1 MLDNIRQEML
11 VLEEARNGKLTIFFG
26 YCAGVGKTFSMLNT
40 AQQKSVEGVDVVIG
54 YIESHDRPD
63 TQNLTYGL
71 EKIPTKEVLYK
82 GHHFSEFD
90 LDKALD
96 RHPQL
101 ILVDELAHTNA
112 PTSRHK
118 KRYSDIEELLRAGI
132 DVYTTVNV
140 QHIESLHD
148 VVESITKV
156 KVNERIP
163 DYIFND
169 ANDVKLIDVDIN
181 DLIERLKQGKI
192 YSKTQAKRALDNF
205 FIKDNL
211 IALREISLRKCA
223 DRINLY
229 AKDENKQ
236 FLKEKILVC
245 LGTSPT
251 NQKVIRT
258 ASKMAQAFHGEF
270 TALYVEN
277 SDSQELDLKAFQQLK
292 KNISLAKELQANIV
306 STYGDDIAYQISQY
320 AKTAGVSKL
329 VLGRSYQ
336 KKSIFNKPTIVD
348 KLTKLSPNLDIY
360 IIPDNNSSK
369 QNLNSVKYQYQN
381 FFRFSTRDSSISIST
396 LLIITILAYFAQIA
410 GFDITTII
418 LLYVLSSCIIGSLT
432 LLSIYSFIIP
442 FINVCLINYLFI
454 DPKYSLEII
463 SSEYVM
469 VLIVMIVVSFI
480 INVLNFKLKKGKN
493 SASLR
498 AYSMEILLETSQK
511 LQQAKTYNDV
521 MKETCVQLNKWLK
534 RIIIFYPVNR
544 KMLDKPY
551 IYNPNNLLD
560 DSNIF
565 LTEKERTVAK
575 WVYINNKNAGPTTST
590 LQEAKALYLS
600 IRRNDKIYGVIGID
614 MISNK
619 ALSQY
624 EKNLIKTI
632 LNEVSLA
639 MDSLEI

>member
-1 MLDNIRQEML
+1 MLA
-11 VLEEARNGKLTIFFG
+11 LEEAKNGKLTIFFG

-169 ANDVKLIDVDIN
+169 ADDVKLIDVDIN

-192 YSKTQAKRALDNF
+192 YSKTQAKRALENF

-381 FFRFSTRDSSISIST
+381 FFRFSTRDSSISISI

-454 DPKYSLEII
+454 NPKYSLEII

-480 INVLNFKLKKGKN
+480 INVLNFKLKKEKN

-498 AYSMEILLETSQK
+498 AYSMEVLLETSQK

-551 IYNPNNLLD
+551 IYNPNKLLD

>member
-1 MLDNIRQEML
+1 M
-11 VLEEARNGKLTIFFG
+11 EEVRKGKLTIFFG

-54 YIESHDRPD
+54 YIENHARPD

-71 EKIPTKEVLYK
+71 EKIPTKEVIYK
-82 GHHFSEFD
+82 GHHFFEFD
-90 LDKALD
+90 LDQALE

-112 PTSRHK
+112 PSSRHK

-169 ANDVKLIDVDIN
+169 ADDVKLIDVDIN
-181 DLIERLKQGKI
+181 DLIDRLKQGKI
-192 YSKTQAKRALDNF
+192 YNKIQARRALENF

-211 IALREISLRKCA
+211 IALREIAMRKCA

-236 FLKEKILVC
+236 FLKENILVC

-270 TALYVEN
+270 IALYV
-277 SDSQELDLKAFQQLK
+277 DSKELDYKALEQLK

-336 KKSIFNKPTIVD
+336 KKSILYKPTIVD

-360 IIPDNNSSK
+360 IIPDNNSSR
-369 QNLNSVKYQYQN
+369 QNFNKYQYKSS
-381 FFRFSTRDSSISIST
+381 FRFSTRDTYISMVT
-396 LLIITILAYFAQIA
+396 LLVITLLAYLAQIMGFDMTTIL
-410 GFDITTII
+410 

-432 LLSIYSFIIP
+432 LFPIYSFVIP

-454 DPKYSLEII
+454 NPKYSLEII
-463 SSEYVM
+463 SSEYVV
-469 VLIVMIVVSFI
+469 VLIVMIVVSVI
-480 INVLNFKLKKGKN
+480 INGLNFKLKKEKN

-498 AYSMEILLETSQK
+498 AYSMEVLLETSQK

-521 MKETCVQLNKWLK
+521 MKETCIQLNKWLK

-551 IYNPNNLLD
+551 IYNSNADFDNV
-560 DSNIF
+560 NIF
-565 LTEKERTVAK
+565 LTEKEKTVAK
-575 WVYINNKNAGPTTST
+575 WVYVNNKNAGPTTST
-590 LQEAKALYLS
+590 LQEANALYLS
-600 IRRNDKIYGVIGID
+600 IRRNNKIYGVIGID
-614 MISNK
+614 MISNPT
-619 ALSQY
+619 LSQY

-639 MDSLEI
+639 MDSLEK

>member
-1 MLDNIRQEML
+1 M
-11 VLEEARNGKLTIFFG
+11 EEVRKGKLTIFFG

-54 YIESHDRPD
+54 YIENHDRPD

-71 EKIPTKEVLYK
+71 EKIPTKEVIYK
-82 GHHFSEFD
+82 GHHFFEFD
-90 LDKALD
+90 LDQALE

-169 ANDVKLIDVDIN
+169 ADDVKLIDVDIN
-181 DLIERLKQGKI
+181 DLIDRLKQGKI
-192 YSKTQAKRALDNF
+192 YNKIQARRALENF

-211 IALREISLRKCA
+211 IALREIAMRKCA

-229 AKDENKQ
+229 VKDENRQ
-236 FLKEKILVC
+236 FLKENILVC

-270 TALYVEN
+270 TALYV
-277 SDSQELDLKAFQQLK
+277 DSKELDYKALEQLK

-336 KKSIFNKPTIVD
+336 KKSILYKPTIVD

-360 IIPDNNSSK
+360 IIPDNNSSR
-369 QNLNSVKYQYQN
+369 QNFNKYQYKSS
-381 FFRFSTRDSSISIST
+381 FRFSTRDTCISMVT
-396 LLIITILAYFAQIA
+396 LLVITLLAYLAQIMGFGMTTIL
-410 GFDITTII
+410 

-432 LLSIYSFIIP
+432 LLPIYSFVIP

-454 DPKYSLEII
+454 NPKYSLEII
-463 SSEYVM
+463 SSEYVV
-469 VLIVMIVVSFI
+469 VLIVMIVVSVI
-480 INVLNFKLKKGKN
+480 INGLNFKLKKEKN

-498 AYSMEILLETSQK
+498 AYSMEVLLETSQK

-521 MKETCVQLNKWLK
+521 MKETCIQLNKWLK

-551 IYNPNNLLD
+551 IYNSNADFDNV
-560 DSNIF
+560 NIF
-565 LTEKERTVAK
+565 LTEKEKTVAK
-575 WVYINNKNAGPTTST
+575 WVYVNNKNAGPTTST
-590 LQEAKALYLS
+590 LQEANALYLS
-600 IRRNDKIYGVIGID
+600 VRRNNKIYGVIGID
-614 MISNK
+614 MISNPT
-619 ALSQY
+619 LSQY

-639 MDSLEI
+639 MDSLEK

>member
-1 MLDNIRQEML
+1 ML
-11 VLEEARNGKLTIFFG
+11 VLEEAKNGKLTIFFG

-169 ANDVKLIDVDIN
+169 ADDVKLIDVDIN

-192 YSKTQAKRALDNF
+192 YSKTQAKRALENF

-306 STYGDDIAYQISQY
+306 STSGDDIAYQISQY

-396 LLIITILAYFAQIA
+396 LLIITILAYFAQIV

-432 LLSIYSFIIP
+432 LLPIYSFIIP

-454 DPKYSLEII
+454 NPKYSLEII

-480 INVLNFKLKKGKN
+480 INVLNFKLKKEKN

-498 AYSMEILLETSQK
+498 AYSMEVLLETSQK

-551 IYNPNNLLD
+551 IYNPNKLLD

-624 EKNLIKTI
+624 EKSLIKTI

-639 MDSLEI
+639 MDSLER

>member
-1 MLDNIRQEML
+1 M
-11 VLEEARNGKLTIFFG
+11 EEVRKGKLTIFFG

-54 YIESHDRPD
+54 YIENHARPD

-71 EKIPTKEVLYK
+71 EKIPTKEVIYK
-82 GHHFSEFD
+82 GHHFFEFD
-90 LDKALD
+90 LDQALE

-112 PTSRHK
+112 PSSRHK

-148 VVESITKV
+148 VVKSITKV

-169 ANDVKLIDVDIN
+169 ADDVKLIDVDIN
-181 DLIERLKQGKI
+181 DLIDRLKQGKI
-192 YSKTQAKRALDNF
+192 YNKIQARRALENF

-211 IALREISLRKCA
+211 IALREIAMRKCA

-236 FLKEKILVC
+236 FLKENILVC

-270 TALYVEN
+270 IALYV
-277 SDSQELDLKAFQQLK
+277 DSKELDYKALEQLK

-336 KKSIFNKPTIVD
+336 KKSILYKPTIVD

-360 IIPDNNSSK
+360 IIPDNNSSR
-369 QNLNSVKYQYQN
+369 QNFNKYQYKSS
-381 FFRFSTRDSSISIST
+381 FRFSTRDTCISMVT
-396 LLIITILAYFAQIA
+396 LLVITLLAYLAQIMGFDMTTIL
-410 GFDITTII
+410 

-432 LLSIYSFIIP
+432 LFPIYSFVIP

-454 DPKYSLEII
+454 NPKYSLEII
-463 SSEYVM
+463 SSEYVV
-469 VLIVMIVVSFI
+469 VLIVMIVVSVI
-480 INVLNFKLKKGKN
+480 INGLNFKLKKEKN

-498 AYSMEILLETSQK
+498 AYSMEVLLETSQK

-521 MKETCVQLNKWLK
+521 MKETCIQLNKWLK

-551 IYNPNNLLD
+551 IYNSNADFDNV
-560 DSNIF
+560 NIF
-565 LTEKERTVAK
+565 LTEKEKTVAK
-575 WVYINNKNAGPTTST
+575 WVYVNNKNAGPTTST
-590 LQEAKALYLS
+590 LQEANALYLS
-600 IRRNDKIYGVIGID
+600 IRRNNKIYGVIGID
-614 MISNK
+614 MISNPT
-619 ALSQY
+619 LSQY

-639 MDSLEI
+639 MDSLEK

>member
-1 MLDNIRQEML
+1 M
-11 VLEEARNGKLTIFFG
+11 EEVRKGKLTIFFG

-54 YIESHDRPD
+54 YIENHDRPD

-71 EKIPTKEVLYK
+71 EKIPTKEVIYK
-82 GHHFSEFD
+82 GHHFFEFD
-90 LDKALD
+90 LDQALE

-112 PTSRHK
+112 PSSRHK

-169 ANDVKLIDVDIN
+169 ADDVKLIDVDIN
-181 DLIERLKQGKI
+181 DLIDRLKQGKI
-192 YSKTQAKRALDNF
+192 YNKIQARRALENF

-211 IALREISLRKCA
+211 IALREIAMRKCA

-236 FLKEKILVC
+236 FLKENILVC

-270 TALYVEN
+270 IALYV
-277 SDSQELDLKAFQQLK
+277 DSKELDYKALEQLK

-336 KKSIFNKPTIVD
+336 KKSILYKPTIVD

-360 IIPDNNSSK
+360 IIPDNNSSR
-369 QNLNSVKYQYQN
+369 QNFNKYQCKSS
-381 FFRFSTRDSSISIST
+381 FRFSTRDTCISMVT
-396 LLIITILAYFAQIA
+396 LLVITLLAYLAQIMGFDMTTIL
-410 GFDITTII
+410 

-432 LLSIYSFIIP
+432 LLPIYSFVIP

-454 DPKYSLEII
+454 NPKYSLEII
-463 SSEYVM
+463 SSEYVV
-469 VLIVMIVVSFI
+469 VLIVMIVVSVI
-480 INVLNFKLKKGKN
+480 INGLNFKLKKEKN

-498 AYSMEILLETSQK
+498 AYSMEVLLETSQK

-521 MKETCVQLNKWLK
+521 MKETCIQLNKWLK

-551 IYNPNNLLD
+551 IYNSNADFDNV
-560 DSNIF
+560 NIF
-565 LTEKERTVAK
+565 LTEKEKTVAK
-575 WVYINNKNAGPTTST
+575 WVYVNNKNAGPTTST
-590 LQEAKALYLS
+590 LQEANALYLS
-600 IRRNDKIYGVIGID
+600 IRRNNKIYGVIGID
-614 MISNK
+614 MISNPT
-619 ALSQY
+619 LSQY

-639 MDSLEI
+639 MDSLEK

>member
-1 MLDNIRQEML
+1 M
-11 VLEEARNGKLTIFFG
+11 EEVRKGKLTIFFG

-54 YIESHDRPD
+54 YIENHDRPD

-71 EKIPTKEVLYK
+71 EKIPTKEVIYK
-82 GHHFSEFD
+82 GHHFFEFD
-90 LDKALD
+90 LDQALE

-112 PTSRHK
+112 PSSRHK

-169 ANDVKLIDVDIN
+169 ADDVKLIDVDIN
-181 DLIERLKQGKI
+181 DLIDRLKQGKI
-192 YSKTQAKRALDNF
+192 YNKIQARRALENF

-211 IALREISLRKCA
+211 IALREIAMRKCA

-236 FLKEKILVC
+236 FLKENILVC

-270 TALYVEN
+270 IALYV
-277 SDSQELDLKAFQQLK
+277 DSKELDYKALEQLK

-336 KKSIFNKPTIVD
+336 KKSILYKPTIVD

-360 IIPDNNSSK
+360 IIPDNNSSR
-369 QNLNSVKYQYQN
+369 QNFNKYQYKSG
-381 FFRFSTRDSSISIST
+381 FRFSTRDTCISMVT
-396 LLIITILAYFAQIA
+396 LLVITLLAYLAQIMGFDMTTIL
-410 GFDITTII
+410 

-432 LLSIYSFIIP
+432 LLPIYSFVIP

-454 DPKYSLEII
+454 NPKYSLEII
-463 SSEYVM
+463 SSEYVV
-469 VLIVMIVVSFI
+469 VLIVMIVVSVI
-480 INVLNFKLKKGKN
+480 INGLNFKLKKEKN

-498 AYSMEILLETSQK
+498 AYSMEVLLETSQK

-521 MKETCVQLNKWLK
+521 MKETCIQLNKWLK

-551 IYNPNNLLD
+551 IYNSNADFDNV
-560 DSNIF
+560 NIF
-565 LTEKERTVAK
+565 LTEKEKTVAK
-575 WVYINNKNAGPTTST
+575 WVYVNNKNAGPTTST
-590 LQEAKALYLS
+590 LQEANALYLS
-600 IRRNDKIYGVIGID
+600 IRRNNKIYGVIGID
-614 MISNK
+614 MISNPT
-619 ALSQY
+619 LSQY

-639 MDSLEI
+639 MDSLEK

>member
-1 MLDNIRQEML
+1 ML

-169 ANDVKLIDVDIN
+169 ADDVKLIDVDIN

-381 FFRFSTRDSSISIST
+381 FFRFSTWDSSISIST

-480 INVLNFKLKKGKN
+480 INVLNFKLKKEKN

>member
-1 MLDNIRQEML
+1 ML
-11 VLEEARNGKLTIFFG
+11 VLEEAKNGKLTIFFG

-169 ANDVKLIDVDIN
+169 ADDVKLIDVDIN

-192 YSKTQAKRALDNF
+192 YSKTQAKRALENF

-306 STYGDDIAYQISQY
+306 STSGDDIAYQISQY

-454 DPKYSLEII
+454 NPKYSLEII

-480 INVLNFKLKKGKN
+480 INVLNFKLKKEKN

-498 AYSMEILLETSQK
+498 AYSMEVLLETSQK

-551 IYNPNNLLD
+551 IYNPNKLLD

-624 EKNLIKTI
+624 EKSLIKTI

-639 MDSLEI
+639 MDSLER

>member
-1 MLDNIRQEML
+1 ML
-11 VLEEARNGKLTIFFG
+11 VLEEAKNGKLTIFFG

-169 ANDVKLIDVDIN
+169 ADDVKLIDVDIN

-192 YSKTQAKRALDNF
+192 YSRTQAKRALENF

-306 STYGDDIAYQISQY
+306 STSGDDIAYQISQY

-336 KKSIFNKPTIVD
+336 KKTIFNKPTIVD

-432 LLSIYSFIIP
+432 LLPIYSFIIP

-454 DPKYSLEII
+454 NPKYSLEII

-480 INVLNFKLKKGKN
+480 INVLNFKLKKEKN

-498 AYSMEILLETSQK
+498 AYSMEVLLETSQK

-551 IYNPNNLLD
+551 IYNPNKLLD

-624 EKNLIKTI
+624 EKSLIKTI

-639 MDSLEI
+639 MDSLER

>member
-1 MLDNIRQEML
+1 M
-11 VLEEARNGKLTIFFG
+11 EEVRKGKLTIFFG

-40 AQQKSVEGVDVVIG
+40 AQQKSDEGVDVVIG
-54 YIESHDRPD
+54 YIENHDRPD

-71 EKIPTKEVLYK
+71 EKIPTKEVIYK
-82 GHHFSEFD
+82 GHHFFEFD
-90 LDKALD
+90 LDQALE

-112 PTSRHK
+112 PSSRHK

-169 ANDVKLIDVDIN
+169 ADDVKLIDVDIN
-181 DLIERLKQGKI
+181 DLIDRLKQGKI
-192 YSKTQAKRALDNF
+192 YNKIQARRALENF

-211 IALREISLRKCA
+211 IALREIAMRKCA

-229 AKDENKQ
+229 AKDENRQ
-236 FLKEKILVC
+236 FLKENILVC

-270 TALYVEN
+270 TALYV
-277 SDSQELDLKAFQQLK
+277 DSKELDYKALEQLK

-336 KKSIFNKPTIVD
+336 KKSILYKPTIVD

-360 IIPDNNSSK
+360 IIPDNNSSR
-369 QNLNSVKYQYQN
+369 QNFNKYQYKSS
-381 FFRFSTRDSSISIST
+381 FRFSTRDTCISMVT
-396 LLIITILAYFAQIA
+396 LLVITLLAYLAQIMGFDMTTIL
-410 GFDITTII
+410 

-432 LLSIYSFIIP
+432 LLPIYSFVIP

-454 DPKYSLEII
+454 NPKYSLEII
-463 SSEYVM
+463 SSEYVV
-469 VLIVMIVVSFI
+469 VLIVMIVVSVI
-480 INVLNFKLKKGKN
+480 INGLNFKLKKEKN

-498 AYSMEILLETSQK
+498 AYSMEVLLETSQK

-521 MKETCVQLNKWLK
+521 MKETCIQLNKWLK

-551 IYNPNNLLD
+551 IYNSNADFDNV
-560 DSNIF
+560 NIF
-565 LTEKERTVAK
+565 LTEKEKTVAK
-575 WVYINNKNAGPTTST
+575 WVYVNNKNAGPTTST
-590 LQEAKALYLS
+590 LQEANALYLS
-600 IRRNDKIYGVIGID
+600 IRRNNKIYGVIGID
-614 MISNK
+614 MISNPT
-619 ALSQY
+619 LSQY

-639 MDSLEI
+639 MDSLEK

>member
-1 MLDNIRQEML
+1 M
-11 VLEEARNGKLTIFFG
+11 EEVRKGKLTIFFG

-54 YIESHDRPD
+54 YIENHDRPD

-71 EKIPTKEVLYK
+71 EKIPTKEVIYK
-82 GHHFSEFD
+82 GHHFFEFD
-90 LDKALD
+90 LDQALE

-112 PTSRHK
+112 PSSRHK

-169 ANDVKLIDVDIN
+169 ADDVKLIDVDIN
-181 DLIERLKQGKI
+181 DLIDRLKQGKI
-192 YSKTQAKRALDNF
+192 YNKIQARRALENF

-211 IALREISLRKCA
+211 IALREIAMRKCA

-236 FLKEKILVC
+236 FLKENILVC

-270 TALYVEN
+270 TALYV
-277 SDSQELDLKAFQQLK
+277 DSKELDYKALEQLK

-336 KKSIFNKPTIVD
+336 KKSILYKPTIVD

-360 IIPDNNSSK
+360 IIPDNNSSR
-369 QNLNSVKYQYQN
+369 QNFNKYQYKSS
-381 FFRFSTRDSSISIST
+381 FRFSTRDTCISMVT
-396 LLIITILAYFAQIA
+396 LLVITLLAYLAQIMGFDMTTIL
-410 GFDITTII
+410 

-432 LLSIYSFIIP
+432 LLPIYSFVIP

-454 DPKYSLEII
+454 HPKYSLEII
-463 SSEYVM
+463 SSEYVV
-469 VLIVMIVVSFI
+469 VLIVMIVVSVI
-480 INVLNFKLKKGKN
+480 INGLNFKLKKEKN

-498 AYSMEILLETSQK
+498 AYSMEVLLETSQK

-521 MKETCVQLNKWLK
+521 MKETCIQLNKWLK

-551 IYNPNNLLD
+551 IYNSNADFDNV
-560 DSNIF
+560 NIF
-565 LTEKERTVAK
+565 LTEKEKTVAK
-575 WVYINNKNAGPTTST
+575 WVYVNNKNAGPTTST
-590 LQEAKALYLS
+590 LQEANALYLS
-600 IRRNDKIYGVIGID
+600 IRRNNKIYGVIGID
-614 MISNK
+614 MISNPT
-619 ALSQY
+619 LSQY

-639 MDSLEI
+639 MDSLEK

>member
-1 MLDNIRQEML
+1 M
-11 VLEEARNGKLTIFFG
+11 EEVRKGKLTIFFG

-54 YIESHDRPD
+54 YIENHDRPD

-71 EKIPTKEVLYK
+71 EKIPTKEVIYK
-82 GHHFSEFD
+82 GHHFFEFD
-90 LDKALD
+90 LDQALE

-169 ANDVKLIDVDIN
+169 ADDVKLIDVDIN
-181 DLIERLKQGKI
+181 DLIDRLKQGKI
-192 YSKTQAKRALDNF
+192 YNKIQARRALENF

-211 IALREISLRKCA
+211 IALREIAMRKCA

-229 AKDENKQ
+229 AKDENRQ
-236 FLKEKILVC
+236 FLKENILVC

-270 TALYVEN
+270 TALYV
-277 SDSQELDLKAFQQLK
+277 DSKELDYKALEQLK

-336 KKSIFNKPTIVD
+336 KKSILYKPTIVD

-360 IIPDNNSSK
+360 IIPDNNSSR
-369 QNLNSVKYQYQN
+369 QNFNKYQYKSI
-381 FFRFSTRDSSISIST
+381 FRFSTRDTCISMVT
-396 LLIITILAYFAQIA
+396 LLVITLLAYLAQIMGFGMTTIL
-410 GFDITTII
+410 

-432 LLSIYSFIIP
+432 LLPIYSFVIP

-454 DPKYSLEII
+454 NPKYSLEII
-463 SSEYVM
+463 SSEYVV
-469 VLIVMIVVSFI
+469 VLIVMIVVSVI
-480 INVLNFKLKKGKN
+480 INGLNFKLKKEKN

-498 AYSMEILLETSQK
+498 AYSMEVLLETSQK

-521 MKETCVQLNKWLK
+521 MKETCIQLNKWLK

-551 IYNPNNLLD
+551 IYNSNADFDNV
-560 DSNIF
+560 NIF
-565 LTEKERTVAK
+565 LTEKEKTVAK
-575 WVYINNKNAGPTTST
+575 WVYVNNKNAGPTTST
-590 LQEAKALYLS
+590 LQEANALYLS
-600 IRRNDKIYGVIGID
+600 VRRNNKIYGVIGID
-614 MISNK
+614 MISNPT
-619 ALSQY
+619 LSQY

-639 MDSLEI
+639 MDSLEK

>member
-1 MLDNIRQEML
+1 ML
-11 VLEEARNGKLTIFFG
+11 VLEEAKNGKLTIFFG

-96 RHPQL
+96 IHPQL

-169 ANDVKLIDVDIN
+169 ADDVKLIDVDIN

-192 YSKTQAKRALDNF
+192 YSKTQAKRALENF

-306 STYGDDIAYQISQY
+306 STSGDDIAYQISQY

-360 IIPDNNSSK
+360 IIPDNNSSN

-432 LLSIYSFIIP
+432 LLPIYSFIIP

-454 DPKYSLEII
+454 NPKYSLEII

-480 INVLNFKLKKGKN
+480 INVLNFKLKKEKN

-498 AYSMEILLETSQK
+498 AYSMEVLLETSQK

-551 IYNPNNLLD
+551 IYNPNKLLD

-624 EKNLIKTI
+624 EKSLIKTI

-639 MDSLEI
+639 MDSLER

>member
-1 MLDNIRQEML
+1 ML
-11 VLEEARNGKLTIFFG
+11 VLEEAKNGKLTIFFG

-169 ANDVKLIDVDIN
+169 ADDVKLIDVDIN

-192 YSKTQAKRALDNF
+192 YSKTQAKRALENF

-306 STYGDDIAYQISQY
+306 STSGDDIAYQISQY

-432 LLSIYSFIIP
+432 LLPIYSFIIP

-454 DPKYSLEII
+454 NPKYSLEII

-480 INVLNFKLKKGKN
+480 INVLNFKLKKEKN

-498 AYSMEILLETSQK
+498 AYSMEVLLETSQK

-551 IYNPNNLLD
+551 IYNPNKLLD

-565 LTEKERTVAK
+565 LTEKERAVAK

-624 EKNLIKTI
+624 EKSLIKTI

-639 MDSLEI
+639 MDSLER

>member
-1 MLDNIRQEML
+1 ML
-11 VLEEARNGKLTIFFG
+11 VLEEAKIGKLTIFFG

-169 ANDVKLIDVDIN
+169 ADDVKLIDVDIN

-192 YSKTQAKRALDNF
+192 YSKTQAKRALENF

-306 STYGDDIAYQISQY
+306 STSGDDIAYQISQY

-360 IIPDNNSSK
+360 IIPDNNSSN

-432 LLSIYSFIIP
+432 LLPIYSFIIP

-454 DPKYSLEII
+454 NPKYSLEII

-480 INVLNFKLKKGKN
+480 INVLNFKLKKEKN

-498 AYSMEILLETSQK
+498 AYSMEVLLETSQK

-624 EKNLIKTI
+624 EKSLIKTI

-639 MDSLEI
+639 MDSLER

>member
-1 MLDNIRQEML
+1 M
-11 VLEEARNGKLTIFFG
+11 EEVRKGKLTIFFG

-54 YIESHDRPD
+54 YIENHDRPD

-71 EKIPTKEVLYK
+71 EKIPTKEVIYK
-82 GHHFSEFD
+82 GHHFFEFD
-90 LDKALD
+90 LDQALE

-112 PTSRHK
+112 PSSRHK

-169 ANDVKLIDVDIN
+169 ADDVKLIDVDIN
-181 DLIERLKQGKI
+181 DLIDRLKQGKI
-192 YSKTQAKRALDNF
+192 YNKIQARRALENF

-211 IALREISLRKCA
+211 IALREIAMRKCA

-236 FLKEKILVC
+236 FLKENILVC

-270 TALYVEN
+270 IALYV
-277 SDSQELDLKAFQQLK
+277 DSKELDYKALEQLK

-336 KKSIFNKPTIVD
+336 KKSILYKPTIVD

-360 IIPDNNSSK
+360 IIPDNNSSR
-369 QNLNSVKYQYQN
+369 QNFNKYQYKSS
-381 FFRFSTRDSSISIST
+381 FRFSTRDTCISMVT
-396 LLIITILAYFAQIA
+396 LLVITLLAYLAQIMGFDMTTIL
-410 GFDITTII
+410 

-432 LLSIYSFIIP
+432 LLPIYSFVIP

-454 DPKYSLEII
+454 NPKYSLEII
-463 SSEYVM
+463 SSEYVV
-469 VLIVMIVVSFI
+469 VLIVMIVVSVI
-480 INVLNFKLKKGKN
+480 INGLNFKLKKEKN

-498 AYSMEILLETSQK
+498 AYSIEVLLETSQK

-521 MKETCVQLNKWLK
+521 MKETCIQLNKWLK

-551 IYNPNNLLD
+551 IYNSNADFDNV
-560 DSNIF
+560 NIF
-565 LTEKERTVAK
+565 LTEKEKTVAK
-575 WVYINNKNAGPTTST
+575 WVYVNNKNAGPTTST
-590 LQEAKALYLS
+590 LQEANALYLS
-600 IRRNDKIYGVIGID
+600 IRRNNKIYGVIGID
-614 MISNK
+614 MISNPT
-619 ALSQY
+619 LSQY

-639 MDSLEI
+639 MDSLEK

>member
-1 MLDNIRQEML
+1 ML
-11 VLEEARNGKLTIFFG
+11 VLEEAKNGKLTIFFG

-169 ANDVKLIDVDIN
+169 ADDVKLIDVDIN

-192 YSKTQAKRALDNF
+192 YSKTQAKRALENF

-306 STYGDDIAYQISQY
+306 STSGDDIAYQISQY

-480 INVLNFKLKKGKN
+480 INVLNFKLKKEKN

-498 AYSMEILLETSQK
+498 AYSMEVLLETSQK
-511 LQQAKTYNDV
+511 LQQAKTYNDI

-551 IYNPNNLLD
+551 IYNPNKLLD

-624 EKNLIKTI
+624 EKSLIKTI

-639 MDSLEI
+639 MDSLER

>member
-1 MLDNIRQEML
+1 M
-11 VLEEARNGKLTIFFG
+11 EEARNGKLTIFFG

-40 AQQKSVEGVDVVIG
+40 AHQKSVEGVDVVIG

-148 VVESITKV
+148 VVESITKI

-169 ANDVKLIDVDIN
+169 ADDVRLIDIDIN

-192 YSKTQAKRALDNF
+192 YSKTQAKRALENF

-223 DRINLY
+223 DRINMY

-277 SDSQELDLKAFQQLK
+277 SDSQELDSKAFQQLK

-348 KLTKLSPNLDIY
+348 KLTKLPPNLDIY

-369 QNLNSVKYQYQN
+369 QNLNSLKYQYQN
-381 FFRFSTRDSSISIST
+381 SLKFSTRDSCISISI
-396 LLIITILAYFAQIA
+396 LLIITILAYLAQIA

-432 LLSIYSFIIP
+432 LLPIYSFVIP

-463 SSEYVM
+463 SSEYVV

-480 INVLNFKLKKGKN
+480 INVLNFKLKKEKN

-498 AYSMEILLETSQK
+498 AYSMEVLLETSQK
-511 LQQAKTYNDV
+511 LQQAKTYNDI

-619 ALSQY
+619 TLSQY

-639 MDSLEI
+639 MDSLER

>member
-1 MLDNIRQEML
+1 M
-11 VLEEARNGKLTIFFG
+11 EEVRKGKLTIFFG

-54 YIESHDRPD
+54 YIENHDRPD

-71 EKIPTKEVLYK
+71 EKIPTKEVIYK
-82 GHHFSEFD
+82 GHHFFEFD
-90 LDKALD
+90 LDQALE

-112 PTSRHK
+112 PSSRHK

-169 ANDVKLIDVDIN
+169 ADDVKLIDVDIN
-181 DLIERLKQGKI
+181 DLIVRLKQGKI
-192 YSKTQAKRALDNF
+192 YNKIQARRALENF

-211 IALREISLRKCA
+211 IALREIAMRKCA

-236 FLKEKILVC
+236 FLKENILVC

-270 TALYVEN
+270 TALYV
-277 SDSQELDLKAFQQLK
+277 DSTELDYKALEQLK

-306 STYGDDIAYQISQY
+306 STYGDDIASQISQY

-336 KKSIFNKPTIVD
+336 KKSILYKPTIVD

-360 IIPDNNSSK
+360 IIPDNNSSR
-369 QNLNSVKYQYQN
+369 QNFNKYQYKSS
-381 FFRFSTRDSSISIST
+381 FRFSTRDTCISMVT
-396 LLIITILAYFAQIA
+396 LLVITLLAYLAQIMGFDMTTIL
-410 GFDITTII
+410 

-432 LLSIYSFIIP
+432 LLPIYSFVIP

-454 DPKYSLEII
+454 NPKYSLEII
-463 SSEYVM
+463 SSEYVV
-469 VLIVMIVVSFI
+469 VLIVVIVVSVI
-480 INVLNFKLKKGKN
+480 INGLNFKLKKEKN

-498 AYSMEILLETSQK
+498 AYSMEVLLETSQK

-521 MKETCVQLNKWLK
+521 MKETCIQLNKWLK

-551 IYNPNNLLD
+551 IYNSNADFDNV
-560 DSNIF
+560 NIF
-565 LTEKERTVAK
+565 LTEKEKTVAK
-575 WVYINNKNAGPTTST
+575 WVYVNNKNAGPTTST
-590 LQEAKALYLS
+590 LQEANALYLS
-600 IRRNDKIYGVIGID
+600 IRRNNKIYGVIGID
-614 MISNK
+614 MISNPT
-619 ALSQY
+619 LSQY

-639 MDSLEI
+639 MDSLEK

>member
-1 MLDNIRQEML
+1 ML

-40 AQQKSVEGVDVVIG
+40 AHQKSVEGVDVVIG

-63 TQNLTYGL
+63 TQSLTYGL

-169 ANDVKLIDVDIN
+169 ADDVRLIDIDIN

-192 YSKTQAKRALDNF
+192 YSKTQAKRALENF

-360 IIPDNNSSK
+360 IIPDNNSNK

-432 LLSIYSFIIP
+432 LLPIYSFVIP

-463 SSEYVM
+463 SSEYVV

-480 INVLNFKLKKGKN
+480 INVLNFKLKKEKN

-498 AYSMEILLETSQK
+498 AYSMEVLLETSQK
-511 LQQAKTYNDV
+511 LQQAKTYNDI

-619 ALSQY
+619 TLSQY

-639 MDSLEI
+639 MDSLER

>member
-1 MLDNIRQEML
+1 ML

-156 KVNERIP
+156 KLNERIP

-169 ANDVKLIDVDIN
+169 ADDVKLIDVDIN

-192 YSKTQAKRALDNF
+192 YSKTQAKRALENF

-511 LQQAKTYNDV
+511 LQQAKTYNDI

>member
-1 MLDNIRQEML
+1 ML
-11 VLEEARNGKLTIFFG
+11 VLEEARNGELTIFFG

-40 AQQKSVEGVDVVIG
+40 AHQKSVEGVDVVIG

-63 TQNLTYGL
+63 TQNLIYGL

-163 DYIFND
+163 DYIFNNAD
-169 ANDVKLIDVDIN
+169 DVKLIDVDIN

-192 YSKTQAKRALDNF
+192 YSKTQAKRALENF

-277 SDSQELDLKAFQQLK
+277 SDSQELDLKAFQQLE

-381 FFRFSTRDSSISIST
+381 FFRFSTRDSCISIIT

-432 LLSIYSFIIP
+432 LLPIYSFIIP
-442 FINVCLINYLFI
+442 FINVCLINYLFF
-454 DPKYSLEII
+454 DPKYSLELI

-480 INVLNFKLKKGKN
+480 INVLNFKLKKEKN

-498 AYSMEILLETSQK
+498 AYSMEVLLETSQK

-534 RIIIFYPVNR
+534 RIIIFYPINR

-575 WVYINNKNAGPTTST
+575 WVYLNNKNAGPTTST

-619 ALSQY
+619 TLSQY

-639 MDSLEI
+639 MDSLER

>member
-1 MLDNIRQEML
+1 ML
-11 VLEEARNGKLTIFFG
+11 VLEEARNGELTIFFG
-26 YCAGVGKTFSMLNT
+26 YCAGVGKTFFMLNT
-40 AQQKSVEGVDVVIG
+40 AHQKSVEGVDVVIG

-169 ANDVKLIDVDIN
+169 ADDVKLIDVDIN

-192 YSKTQAKRALDNF
+192 YSKTQAKRALENF

-277 SDSQELDLKAFQQLK
+277 SDSQELDLKAFQQLE

-381 FFRFSTRDSSISIST
+381 FFRFSTRDSCISIIT

-432 LLSIYSFIIP
+432 LLPIYSFIIP
-442 FINVCLINYLFI
+442 FINVCLINYLFF
-454 DPKYSLEII
+454 DPKYSLELI

-480 INVLNFKLKKGKN
+480 INVLNFKLKKEKN

-498 AYSMEILLETSQK
+498 AYSMEVLLETSQK

-534 RIIIFYPVNR
+534 RIIIFYPINR

-575 WVYINNKNAGPTTST
+575 WVYLNNKNAGPTTST

-619 ALSQY
+619 TLSQY

-639 MDSLEI
+639 MDSLER

>member
-1 MLDNIRQEML
+1 M
-11 VLEEARNGKLTIFFG
+11 EEVRKGKLTIFFG

-54 YIESHDRPD
+54 YIENHDRPD

-71 EKIPTKEVLYK
+71 EKIPTKEVIYK
-82 GHHFSEFD
+82 GHHFFEFD
-90 LDKALD
+90 LDQALE

-112 PTSRHK
+112 PSSRHK

-169 ANDVKLIDVDIN
+169 ADDVKLIDVDIN
-181 DLIERLKQGKI
+181 DLIDRLKQGKI
-192 YSKTQAKRALDNF
+192 YNKIQARRALENF

-211 IALREISLRKCA
+211 IALREIAMRKCA

-229 AKDENKQ
+229 AKDENRQ
-236 FLKEKILVC
+236 FLKENILVC

-270 TALYVEN
+270 IALYV
-277 SDSQELDLKAFQQLK
+277 DSKELDYKALEQLK

-336 KKSIFNKPTIVD
+336 KKSILYKPTIVD

-360 IIPDNNSSK
+360 IIPDNNSSR
-369 QNLNSVKYQYQN
+369 QNFNKYQYKSS
-381 FFRFSTRDSSISIST
+381 FRFLTRDTCISMVT
-396 LLIITILAYFAQIA
+396 LLVITLLAYLAQIMGFDMTTIL
-410 GFDITTII
+410 

-432 LLSIYSFIIP
+432 LLPIYSFVIP

-454 DPKYSLEII
+454 NPKYSLEII
-463 SSEYVM
+463 SSEYVV
-469 VLIVMIVVSFI
+469 VLIVMIVVSVI
-480 INVLNFKLKKGKN
+480 INGLNFKLKKEKN

-498 AYSMEILLETSQK
+498 AYSMEVLLETSQK

-521 MKETCVQLNKWLK
+521 MKETCIQLNKWLK

-551 IYNPNNLLD
+551 IYNSNADFDNV
-560 DSNIF
+560 NIF
-565 LTEKERTVAK
+565 LTEKEKTVAK
-575 WVYINNKNAGPTTST
+575 WVYVNNKNAGPTTST
-590 LQEAKALYLS
+590 LQEANALYLS
-600 IRRNDKIYGVIGID
+600 IRRNNKIYGVIGID
-614 MISNK
+614 MISNPT
-619 ALSQY
+619 LSQY

-639 MDSLEI
+639 MDSLEK

>member
-1 MLDNIRQEML
+1 ML
-11 VLEEARNGKLTIFFG
+11 VLEEARNGELTIFFG

-169 ANDVKLIDVDIN
+169 ADDVKLIDVDIN

-192 YSKTQAKRALDNF
+192 YSKTQAKRALENF

-432 LLSIYSFIIP
+432 LLPIYSFIIP

-454 DPKYSLEII
+454 NPKYSLEMI

-480 INVLNFKLKKGKN
+480 INVLNFELKKGKN

-498 AYSMEILLETSQK
+498 AYSMEVLLETSQK

-624 EKNLIKTI
+624 EKSLIKTI

-639 MDSLEI
+639 MDSLER

>member
-1 MLDNIRQEML
+1 ML
-11 VLEEARNGKLTIFFG
+11 VLEEAKNGKLTIFFG

-169 ANDVKLIDVDIN
+169 ADDVKLIDVDIN

-192 YSKTQAKRALDNF
+192 YSKTQAKRALENF

-306 STYGDDIAYQISQY
+306 STSGDDIAYQISQY

-432 LLSIYSFIIP
+432 LLPIYSFIIP

-454 DPKYSLEII
+454 NPKYSLEMI

-480 INVLNFKLKKGKN
+480 INVLNFKLKKEKN

-498 AYSMEILLETSQK
+498 AYSMEVLLETSQK

-624 EKNLIKTI
+624 EKSLIKTI

-639 MDSLEI
+639 MDSLER

>member
-1 MLDNIRQEML
+1 M
-11 VLEEARNGKLTIFFG
+11 EEVRKGKLTIFFG

-54 YIESHDRPD
+54 YIENHDRPD

-71 EKIPTKEVLYK
+71 EKIPTKEVIYK
-82 GHHFSEFD
+82 GHHFFEFD
-90 LDKALD
+90 LDQALE

-169 ANDVKLIDVDIN
+169 ADDVKLIDVDIN
-181 DLIERLKQGKI
+181 DLIDRLKQGKI
-192 YSKTQAKRALDNF
+192 YNKIQARRALENF

-211 IALREISLRKCA
+211 IALREIAMRKCA

-229 AKDENKQ
+229 AKDENRQ
-236 FLKEKILVC
+236 FLKENILVC

-270 TALYVEN
+270 TALYV
-277 SDSQELDLKAFQQLK
+277 DSKELDYKALEQLK

-336 KKSIFNKPTIVD
+336 KKSILYKPTIVD

-360 IIPDNNSSK
+360 IIPDNNSSR
-369 QNLNSVKYQYQN
+369 QNFNKYQYKSS
-381 FFRFSTRDSSISIST
+381 FRFSTRDTCISMVT
-396 LLIITILAYFAQIA
+396 LLVITLLAYLAQIMGFGMTTIL
-410 GFDITTII
+410 

-432 LLSIYSFIIP
+432 LLPIYSFVIP

-454 DPKYSLEII
+454 NPKYSLEIV
-463 SSEYVM
+463 SSEYVV
-469 VLIVMIVVSFI
+469 VLIVMIVVSVI
-480 INVLNFKLKKGKN
+480 INGLNFKLKKEKN

-498 AYSMEILLETSQK
+498 AYSMEVLLETSQK

-521 MKETCVQLNKWLK
+521 MKETCIQLNKWLK

-551 IYNPNNLLD
+551 IYNSNADFDNV
-560 DSNIF
+560 NIF
-565 LTEKERTVAK
+565 LTEKEKTVAK
-575 WVYINNKNAGPTTST
+575 WVYVNNKNAGPTTST
-590 LQEAKALYLS
+590 LQEANALYLS
-600 IRRNDKIYGVIGID
+600 VRRNNKIYGVIGID
-614 MISNK
+614 MISNPT
-619 ALSQY
+619 LSQY

-639 MDSLEI
+639 MDSLEK

>member
-1 MLDNIRQEML
+1 M
-11 VLEEARNGKLTIFFG
+11 EEARNGKLTIFFG

>member
-1 MLDNIRQEML
+1 ML
-11 VLEEARNGKLTIFFG
+11 VLEEAKNGKLTIFFG

-169 ANDVKLIDVDIN
+169 ADDVKLIDVDIN

-192 YSKTQAKRALDNF
+192 YSKTQAKRALENF

-306 STYGDDIAYQISQY
+306 STSGDDIAYQISQY

-360 IIPDNNSSK
+360 IIPDNNSSN

-381 FFRFSTRDSSISIST
+381 FFRFSTRDSSISISI

-432 LLSIYSFIIP
+432 LLPIYSFIIP

-454 DPKYSLEII
+454 NPKYSLEMI

-480 INVLNFKLKKGKN
+480 INVLNFKLKKEKN

-498 AYSMEILLETSQK
+498 AYSMEVLLETSQK

-551 IYNPNNLLD
+551 IYNPNKLLD

-624 EKNLIKTI
+624 EKSLIKTI

-639 MDSLEI
+639 MDSLERLMLAYK

>member
-1 MLDNIRQEML
+1 MLA
-11 VLEEARNGKLTIFFG
+11 LEEAKNGKLTIFFG

-169 ANDVKLIDVDIN
+169 ADDVKLIDVDIN

-192 YSKTQAKRALDNF
+192 YSKTQAKRALENF

-306 STYGDDIAYQISQY
+306 STSGDDIAYQISQY

-360 IIPDNNSSK
+360 IIPDNNSSN

-432 LLSIYSFIIP
+432 LLPIYSFIIP

-454 DPKYSLEII
+454 NPKYSLEMI

-480 INVLNFKLKKGKN
+480 INVLNFKLKKEKN

-498 AYSMEILLETSQK
+498 AYSMEVLLETSQK

-624 EKNLIKTI
+624 EKSLIKTI

-639 MDSLEI
+639 MDSLER

>member
-1 MLDNIRQEML
+1 ML
-11 VLEEARNGKLTIFFG
+11 VLEEARNGELTIFFG

-40 AQQKSVEGVDVVIG
+40 AHQKYVEGVDVVIG

-63 TQNLTYGL
+63 TQNLIYGL

-169 ANDVKLIDVDIN
+169 ADDVKLIDVDIN

-192 YSKTQAKRALDNF
+192 YSKTQAKRALENF

-277 SDSQELDLKAFQQLK
+277 SDSQELDLKAFQQLE

-381 FFRFSTRDSSISIST
+381 FFRFSTRDSCISIIT

-432 LLSIYSFIIP
+432 LLPIYSFIIP
-442 FINVCLINYLFI
+442 FINVCLINYLFF
-454 DPKYSLEII
+454 DPKYSLELI

-480 INVLNFKLKKGKN
+480 INVLNFKLKKEKN

-498 AYSMEILLETSQK
+498 AYSMEVLLETSQK

-534 RIIIFYPVNR
+534 RIIIFYPINR

-575 WVYINNKNAGPTTST
+575 WVYLNNKNAGPTTST

-619 ALSQY
+619 TLSQY
-624 EKNLIKTI
+624 EKNF
-632 LNEVSLA
+632 
-639 MDSLEI
+639 

>member
-1 MLDNIRQEML
+1 ML

-169 ANDVKLIDVDIN
+169 ADDVKLIDVDIN

-192 YSKTQAKRALDNF
+192 YSKTQAKRALENF

-432 LLSIYSFIIP
+432 LLPIYSFIIP

-511 LQQAKTYNDV
+511 LQQAKTYNDI

>member
-1 MLDNIRQEML
+1 M
-11 VLEEARNGKLTIFFG
+11 EEVRKGKLTIFFG

-54 YIESHDRPD
+54 YIENHDRPD

-71 EKIPTKEVLYK
+71 EKIPTKEVIYK
-82 GHHFSEFD
+82 GHHFFEFD
-90 LDKALD
+90 LDQALE

-169 ANDVKLIDVDIN
+169 ADDVKLIDVDIN
-181 DLIERLKQGKI
+181 DLIDRLKQGKI
-192 YSKTQAKRALDNF
+192 YNKIQARRALENF

-211 IALREISLRKCA
+211 IALREIAMRKCA

-229 AKDENKQ
+229 AKDENRQ
-236 FLKEKILVC
+236 FLKENILVC

-270 TALYVEN
+270 TALYV
-277 SDSQELDLKAFQQLK
+277 DSKELDYKALEQLK

-336 KKSIFNKPTIVD
+336 KKSILYKPTIVD

-360 IIPDNNSSK
+360 IIPDNNSSR
-369 QNLNSVKYQYQN
+369 QNFNKYQYKSS
-381 FFRFSTRDSSISIST
+381 FRFSTRDTCISMVT
-396 LLIITILAYFAQIA
+396 LLVITLLAYLAQIM
-410 GFDITTII
+410 GFGMTT
-418 LLYVLSSCIIGSLT
+418 IIGSLT
-432 LLSIYSFIIP
+432 LLPIYSFVIP

-454 DPKYSLEII
+454 NPKYSLEII
-463 SSEYVM
+463 SSEYVV
-469 VLIVMIVVSFI
+469 VLIVMIVVSVI
-480 INVLNFKLKKGKN
+480 INGLNFKLKKEKN

-498 AYSMEILLETSQK
+498 AYSMEVLLETSQK

-521 MKETCVQLNKWLK
+521 MKETCIQLNKWLK

-551 IYNPNNLLD
+551 IYNSNADFDNV
-560 DSNIF
+560 NIF
-565 LTEKERTVAK
+565 LTEKEKTVAK
-575 WVYINNKNAGPTTST
+575 WVYVNNKNAGPTTST
-590 LQEAKALYLS
+590 LQEANALYLS
-600 IRRNDKIYGVIGID
+600 VRRNNKIYGVIGID
-614 MISNK
+614 MISNPT
-619 ALSQY
+619 LSQY

-639 MDSLEI
+639 MDSLEK

>member
-1 MLDNIRQEML
+1 ML
-11 VLEEARNGKLTIFFG
+11 VLEEAKNGKLTIFFG

-169 ANDVKLIDVDIN
+169 ADDVKLIDVDIN

-192 YSKTQAKRALDNF
+192 YSKTQAKRALENF

-306 STYGDDIAYQISQY
+306 STSGDDIAYQISQY

-360 IIPDNNSSK
+360 IIPDNNSSN

-432 LLSIYSFIIP
+432 LLPIYSFIIP

-454 DPKYSLEII
+454 NPKYSLEII

-498 AYSMEILLETSQK
+498 AYSMEVLLETSQK

-551 IYNPNNLLD
+551 IYNPNKLLD

-624 EKNLIKTI
+624 EKSLIKTI

-639 MDSLEI
+639 MDSLER

>member
-1 MLDNIRQEML
+1 MLI
-11 VLEEARNGKLTIFFG
+11 LEEAKNGKLTIFFG

-169 ANDVKLIDVDIN
+169 ADDVKLIDVDIN

-192 YSKTQAKRALDNF
+192 YSKTQAKRALENF

-306 STYGDDIAYQISQY
+306 STSGDDIAYQISQY

-360 IIPDNNSSK
+360 IIPDNNSSN

-381 FFRFSTRDSSISIST
+381 FFRFSTRDSSISISI

-432 LLSIYSFIIP
+432 LLPIYSFIIP

-454 DPKYSLEII
+454 NPKYSLEMI

-480 INVLNFKLKKGKN
+480 INVLNFKLKKEKN

-498 AYSMEILLETSQK
+498 AYSMEVLLETSQK

-551 IYNPNNLLD
+551 IYNPNKLLD

-624 EKNLIKTI
+624 EKSLIKTI

-639 MDSLEI
+639 MDSLER

>member
-1 MLDNIRQEML
+1 ML
-11 VLEEARNGKLTIFFG
+11 VLEEAKNGKLTIFFG

-169 ANDVKLIDVDIN
+169 ADDVKLIDVDIN

-192 YSKTQAKRALDNF
+192 YSKTQAKRALENF

-306 STYGDDIAYQISQY
+306 STSGDDIAYQISQY

-360 IIPDNNSSK
+360 IIPDNNSSN

-381 FFRFSTRDSSISIST
+381 FFRFSTRDSSISISI

-432 LLSIYSFIIP
+432 LLPIYSFIIP

-454 DPKYSLEII
+454 NPKYSLEMI

-480 INVLNFKLKKGKN
+480 INVLNFKLKKEKN

-498 AYSMEILLETSQK
+498 AYSMEVLLETSQK

-521 MKETCVQLNKWLK
+521 MKETCVQLNKGLK

-551 IYNPNNLLD
+551 IYNPNKLLD

-624 EKNLIKTI
+624 EKSLIKTI

-639 MDSLEI
+639 MDSLER

>member
-1 MLDNIRQEML
+1 M
-11 VLEEARNGKLTIFFG
+11 EEVRKGKLTIFFG

-54 YIESHDRPD
+54 YIENHDRPD

-71 EKIPTKEVLYK
+71 EKIPTKEVIYK
-82 GHHFSEFD
+82 GHHFFEFD
-90 LDKALD
+90 LDQALE

-112 PTSRHK
+112 PSSRHK

-169 ANDVKLIDVDIN
+169 ADDVKLIDVDIN
-181 DLIERLKQGKI
+181 DLIDRLKQGKI
-192 YSKTQAKRALDNF
+192 YNKIQARRALENF

-211 IALREISLRKCA
+211 IALREIAMRKCA

-236 FLKEKILVC
+236 FLKENILVC
-245 LGTSPT
+245 LGASPT

-270 TALYVEN
+270 TALYV
-277 SDSQELDLKAFQQLK
+277 DSKELDYKALEQLK

-336 KKSIFNKPTIVD
+336 KKSILYKPTIVD

-360 IIPDNNSSK
+360 IIPDNNSSR
-369 QNLNSVKYQYQN
+369 QNFNKYQYKSS
-381 FFRFSTRDSSISIST
+381 FRFSTRDTCISMVT
-396 LLIITILAYFAQIA
+396 LLVITLLAYLAQIMGFDMTTIL
-410 GFDITTII
+410 

-432 LLSIYSFIIP
+432 LLPIYSFVIP

-454 DPKYSLEII
+454 NPKYSLEII
-463 SSEYVM
+463 SSEYVV
-469 VLIVMIVVSFI
+469 VLIVMIVVSVI
-480 INVLNFKLKKGKN
+480 INGLNFKLKKEKN

-498 AYSMEILLETSQK
+498 AYSMEVLLETSQK

-521 MKETCVQLNKWLK
+521 MKETCIQLNKWLK

-551 IYNPNNLLD
+551 IYNSNADFDNV
-560 DSNIF
+560 NIF
-565 LTEKERTVAK
+565 LTEKEKTVAK
-575 WVYINNKNAGPTTST
+575 WVYVNNKNAGPTTST
-590 LQEAKALYLS
+590 LQEANALYLS
-600 IRRNDKIYGVIGID
+600 IRRNNKIYGVIGID
-614 MISNK
+614 MISNPT
-619 ALSQY
+619 LSQY

-639 MDSLEI
+639 MDSLEK